1 MPKDQTKEVIAV
13 AMSGGV
19 DSSAVAAILSKAK
32 EHDIFGITL
41 DLHDGCIDAIKNSR
55 IVCDKLNIEHVVINA
70 RNTFRKKVMDV
81 FAEYYANGLTPN
93 PCAICN
99 RDIKFDLLLKEAK
112 LLGATKIATGHY
124 AKYEKR
130 HLTESANTT
139 KDQSYFLSLVSKS
152 DLDNTI
158 FPLGNIYIKDETRDI
173 AKKFDLPN
181 FSQKDSQDICFIKT
195 TYKEFLKENYSNL
208 ALFENGEI
216 ILESSG
222 NVLGKH
228 NGIANYTIGQRKG
241 LGISYQE
248 PLYVSKIDKNTNSI
262 VVTTNKKSC
271 NNFFATNMNWLEKTD
286 DKFKAYVKLRS
297 QSLKTQANIERL
309 TNNCAKI
316 SLQSESNVPIAP
328 GQICAIYSE
337 DNIII
342 GGGIISLEQTF
353 C

>member
-1 MPKDQTKEVIAV
+1 MPKDQTKGVIAV

-241 LGISYQE
+241 LGI
-248 PLYVSKIDKNTNSI
+248 
-262 VVTTNKKSC
+262 
-271 NNFFATNMNWLEKTD
+271 
-286 DKFKAYVKLRS
+286 
-297 QSLKTQANIERL
+297 
-309 TNNCAKI
+309 
-316 SLQSESNVPIAP
+316 
-328 GQICAIYSE
+328 
-337 DNIII
+337 
-342 GGGIISLEQTF
+342 
-353 C
+353 